1 MSTKREI
8 KVVKA
13 FYLYHP
19 DFINLG
25 DGKYETLKTGRW
37 ITEWQVKERNNPILE
52 HYKATYATEED
63 AKEALNKISKTGGI
77 NGDFVPWEKVD
88 ADDPIFTL
96 GKLFCFIDPRKNF
109 SVFYP
114 RDE

>member
-37 ITEWQVKERNNPILE
+37 ITEWQVKEKNNPILE
-52 HYKATYATEED
+52 HYKGNLRYRRRRQRSTE
-63 AKEALNKISKTGGI
+63 
-77 NGDFVPWEKVD
+77 
-88 ADDPIFTL
+88 
-96 GKLFCFIDPRKNF
+96 
-109 SVFYP
+109 
-114 RDE
+114 